1 LGNVKSE
8 DPSAHSMD
16 LTIPYTFYPSALP
29 HGLAWGLYGLA
40 VVGALAISFTIA
52 RDKKLWIGLLLFVP
66 LLLGLLI
73 VTIVCSMVI
82 TFFIHD
88 L

>member
-1 LGNVKSE
+1 
-8 DPSAHSMD
+8 MD
-16 LTIPYTFYPSALP
+16 LTIPYAFYPSALP
-29 HGLAWGLYGLA
+29 HGLAWGLFGIA
-40 VVGALAISFTIA
+40 VLGALAISFAVA
-52 RDKKLWIGLLLFVP
+52 RGKRLWVGLLLFVP

-73 VTIVCSMVI
+73 VTILCSMVI